1 MATAAETHA
10 TLLAALNEIDAAA
23 VLGVHPRTL
32 ANWRWAGKGPRYIRV
47 GHRRVY
53 RPEDLRKFL
62 DANAVEPS
70 S

>member
-1 MATAAETHA
+1 MSTAADPHA
-10 TLLAALNEIDAAA
+10 TLLAALNEIDVAA

-32 ANWRWAGKGPRYIRV
+32 ANWWWAGKGPRYIRV